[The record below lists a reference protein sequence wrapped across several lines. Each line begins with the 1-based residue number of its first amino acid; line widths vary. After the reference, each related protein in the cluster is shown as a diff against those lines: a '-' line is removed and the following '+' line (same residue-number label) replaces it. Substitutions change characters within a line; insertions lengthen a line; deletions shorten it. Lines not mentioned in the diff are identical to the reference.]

1 MNFDG
6 LTFLT
11 ALVLFNQLNYLNHTN
26 KDSDWL
32 LVACFM
38 RVWSML
44 MTLFFALKIKF
55 VLKIESDAWGIE
67 RIQYFKTNRES
78 VAVLYSVVKHYVSC
92 SSLHFFPAL
101 AVSCVLY
108 SRTEHS
114 QVFSSDLHNQDSAN
128 KMQINQ
134 TRSSMDHTLSSQK
147 FRRIHIK
154 YFSQTS

>member
-1 MNFDG
+1 
-6 LTFLT
+6 
-11 ALVLFNQLNYLNHTN
+11 
-26 KDSDWL
+26 
-32 LVACFM
+32 
-38 RVWSML
+38 ML
-44 MTLFFALKIKF
+44 MTLLFALKIKF
-55 VLKIESDAWGIE
+55 VLKIECDAWGIE

-92 SSLHFFPAL
+92 FSLHFFPAL

-114 QVFSSDLHNQDSAN
+114 QVFSSDLHNQDSAT